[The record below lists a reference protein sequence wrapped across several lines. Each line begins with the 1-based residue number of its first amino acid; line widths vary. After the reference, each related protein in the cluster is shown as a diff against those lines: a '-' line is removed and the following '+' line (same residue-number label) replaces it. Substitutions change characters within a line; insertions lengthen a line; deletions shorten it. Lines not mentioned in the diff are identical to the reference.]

1 MYFKLLL
8 FRFINS
14 QISTFFEHFELSH
27 RLWVKITIR
36 LAKSRFVVII
46 VVIGTINRFYRR
58 DISASFRV
66 YCVYL
71 MAVVVEDVQKSI
83 VLIHYFVVIAK

>member
-1 MYFKLLL
+1 M
-8 FRFINS
+8 S
-14 QISTFFEHFELSH
+14 D
-27 RLWVKITIR
+27 RLRVEITR

-46 VVIGTINRFYRR
+46 VVIGTINMFYRR
-58 DISASFRV
+58 DISTSFGV

-83 VLIHYFVVIAK
+83 VLIHYFVVIVVIAK